1 MKGMILMPKMTPYFL
16 FNGNCKEVL
25 EFYSKV
31 FETEAFIETYG
42 DAPANPDSPI
52 SENIK
57 NLVSHA
63 ELKLD
68 GEIMMF
74 GDVLPNSPVLMGNN
88 LATAFRSNDVNKIKK
103 VYNALSENA
112 VIKMS
117 LQETPWSI
125 CYGALTDKFGM
136 SWFFNYDKS
145 LNS

>member
-1 MKGMILMPKMTPYFL
+1 MPKMTPYFL
-16 FNGNCKEVL
+16 FNGNCREVL
-25 EFYSKV
+25 DFYSKV
-31 FETEAFIETYG
+31 FETEAHIETYG
-42 DAPANPDSPI
+42 DAPANSDSHI

-63 ELKLD
+63 ELKLGD
-68 GEIMMF
+68 EIMMF
-74 GDVLPNSPVLMGNN
+74 GDVLPASPVLMGNN
-88 LATAFRSNDVNKIKK
+88 LATAFRSNDVDKIKK

-112 VIKMS
+112 VIKMN

-136 SWFFNYDKS
+136 SWFFNYDKT